1 MEWGIN
7 DRPKRRVL
15 RSELSLELHLVHSRM
30 IEMIWLTS
38 PERITER
45 AQHCQ
50 ALFFSFPWRNWSRWT
65 VSTFKEHCGRDR
77 GRVKPGQSSK
87 LSPNLQYEAEGL
99 SFMYIR
105 KCCGSTLAMKTPRTL
120 WFMKW
125 LLSLARR
132 LSGTQLCSAE
142 EVCLLNAAGVYSV
155 LLDGHVH
162 SCRRWSVVK
171 AEVKSWQTGCSI
183 H

>member
-77 GRVKPGQSSK
+77 GLSQTWPKLQALTQTSGWSWRIIIHVHREMLRVHFGHENTQNLVVHEVITK
-87 LSPNLQYEAEGL
+87 LGEEALSYSAVQRWGGVSL
-99 SFMYIR
+99 KCSGSLLRPSRWTRSFMQKMVGGKSR
-105 KCCGSTLAMKTPRTL
+105 S
-120 WFMKW
+120 
-125 LLSLARR
+125 
-132 LSGTQLCSAE
+132 E
-142 EVCLLNAAGVYSV
+142 EFAS
-155 LLDGHVH
+155 
-162 SCRRWSVVK
+162 RM
-171 AEVKSWQTGCSI
+171 
-183 H
+183 